1 MNRIMIRPVTL
12 IAAAAIALGGAT
24 AHSGETG
31 GGTGGA
37 IARWVDADGVTHF
50 GNPQFAPHDAEPV
63 AVEPANGMAVPAAV
77 PAASSGSRGPAVV
90 VLEKKANRQ
99 TIGWRGHYWTV
110 RQNADSRRRH

>member
-1 MNRIMIRPVTL
+1 MIRPVTL

-24 AHSGETG
+24 AHAGE
-31 GGTGGA
+31 

-50 GNPQFAPHDAEPV
+50 GNPQFAPHNAEPV
-63 AVEPANGMAVPAAV
+63 TVDPANGMAVPTAA
-77 PAASSGSRGPAVV
+77 PASSDGGRGPAVV

-110 RQNADSRRRH
+110 QQNSHSRRRH